1 MCKVGYAHMIGNEP
15 EYELQATGHPSRD
28 VLCPDSGLTFF
39 SLVLAP
45 PTSSSLHSKK
55 KGCTLY
61 KRKVDTVKK
70 NIQLKNVG

>member
-1 MCKVGYAHMIGNEP
+1 MPMLFDIEP
-15 EYELQATGHPSRD
+15 EYEMQATDIPPD

-45 PTSSSLHSKK
+45 PTSSLLHSKK

-70 NIQLKNVG
+70 NIQSKDVG